1 MALSIEVAANSDVG
15 CVRTNNED
23 FAAYDTDL
31 GVYLVLDGMGGQ
43 AAGEVASRMGAETV
57 LNYFRESRNNGGGPP
72 WPAVGN
78 QVENAS
84 AAANALASAIH
95 VANEAIYTAASEHA
109 ARRGMGSTIV
119 SVLFDAE
126 RGLFSIAHVGDS
138 RIYLFR
144 QGELRQLTNDH
155 SLVMEQVRRGLITR
169 EEAEKS
175 DMQNIIIRALGPE
188 GSVEPDVDDQI
199 AQSGDILMLATDGLT
214 KLVPDDRIQQVLASP
229 RPLSRMIEELTQ
241 AAKDQGGD
249 DNITC
254 MLLRIQQ
261 RPWYKQWLH
270 WLLPS
275 GGSQWQSSS

>member
-23 FAAYDTDL
+23 FAAYDQDL

-43 AAGEVASRMGAETV
+43 AAGEVASRMGAEMV
-57 LNYFRESRNNGGGPP
+57 LDYFRESRKNGGGPP
-72 WPAVGN
+72 WPAVGK
-78 QVENAS
+78 QVDNAS
-84 AAANALASAIH
+84 PAANALASAIRI
-95 VANEAIYTAASEHA
+95 ANEAIFNAASEHA

-126 RGLFSIAHVGDS
+126 LGLFSVAHVGDS

-144 QGELRQLTNDH
+144 HGDLQQLTNDH

-188 GSVEPDVDDQI
+188 ASVEPDVDDQA
-199 AQSGDILMLATDGLT
+199 AQPGDILMLATDGLT
-214 KLVPDDRIQQVLASP
+214 KLVSDDHIREVLAS
-229 RPLSRMIEELTQ
+229 SRSLDSMVEELIQ
-241 AAKDQGGD
+241 AAKDRGGD

-254 MLLRIQQ
+254 MLLRIQS

-270 WLLPS
+270 WLVPS

>member
-1 MALSIEVAANSDVG
+1 MGLSVEVAANSDVG

-23 FAAYDTDL
+23 FAAFDQDV
-31 GVYLVLDGMGGQ
+31 GVYVVLDGLGGQ

-57 LNYFRESRNNGGGPP
+57 LNYFRESAKNGAG
-72 WPAVGN
+72 WPAIGK
-78 QVENAS
+78 QVEGAS
-84 AAANALASAIH
+84 ASANALASAIH
-95 VANEAIYTAASEHA
+95 VANEVIYTAASEHA
-109 ARRGMGSTIV
+109 ARKGMGSTIV
-119 SVLFDAE
+119 SVLVDAD

-138 RIYLFR
+138 RIYLLR
-144 QGELRQLTNDH
+144 MGELQQLTNDH
-155 SLVMEQVRRGLITR
+155 SLVMEQVRRGLITK

-188 GSVEPDVDDQI
+188 PTVEPDVDDQI

-214 KLVPDDRIQQVLASP
+214 KLVPDSQIQEVLASP
-229 RPLSRMIEELTQ
+229 TSLVAKIEELTQ
-241 AAKDQGGD
+241 AAKDKGGD

-254 MLLRIQQ
+254 MLLRIQS

-270 WLLPS
+270 WFWPS